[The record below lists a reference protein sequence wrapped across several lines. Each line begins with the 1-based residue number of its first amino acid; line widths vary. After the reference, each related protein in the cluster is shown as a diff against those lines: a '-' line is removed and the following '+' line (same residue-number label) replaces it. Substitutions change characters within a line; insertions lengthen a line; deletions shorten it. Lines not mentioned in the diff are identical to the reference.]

1 MCEDLS
7 TSFILF
13 SRPLPVVV
21 FLAFAG
27 LPLVNLLFLFPWL
40 RAGVCEDAFL
50 LDLLADTA
58 LADLR
63 AATLLVDLLVLSLD
77 LEELLL
83 DFEVLLLLLDVF
95 IVRDLLV
102 LLFLLIGLVVGLSD
116 CMLIGEL
123 ELAGGDKADGL
134 ADGNSSS
141 HVGT

>member
-1 MCEDLS
+1 MVS
-7 TSFILF
+7 
-13 SRPLPVVV
+13 
-21 FLAFAG
+21 LAFAG
-27 LPLVNLLFLFPWL
+27 LPLVNLPFLFPWL
-40 RAGVCEDAFL
+40 RAVACEDAFL

-63 AATLLVDLLVLSLD
+63 AATLLVDLLMLSLD

-83 DFEVLLLLLDVF
+83 DLEVLLLLLDVC

-123 ELAGGDKADGL
+123 EVAGGDKADG
-134 ADGNSSS
+134 
-141 HVGT
+141 